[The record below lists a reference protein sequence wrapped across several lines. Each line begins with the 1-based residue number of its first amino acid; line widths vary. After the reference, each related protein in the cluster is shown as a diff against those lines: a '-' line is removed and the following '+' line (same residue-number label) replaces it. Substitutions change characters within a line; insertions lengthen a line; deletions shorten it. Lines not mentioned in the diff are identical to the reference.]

1 LSHIVWLAGIESACS
16 TKRRGATRNSDLSS
30 SSKNSH
36 TGDQCRS
43 CCFRIVWL
51 AGIDLHVC
59 MCAPEDDAPGIYQ
72 AVIAQTI
79 ITQQHIYLL
88 FGCQE

>member
-1 LSHIVWLAGIESACS
+1 
-16 TKRRGATRNSDLSS
+16 
-30 SSKNSH
+30 
-36 TGDQCRS
+36 
-43 CCFRIVWL
+43 L

-79 ITQQHIYLL
+79 LTQQHIYLL
-88 FGCQE
+88 FGC